1 MSGSF
6 IKNVLCKSVKVHNSA
21 STYFV
26 AVENVL
32 FEFKNLRINV
42 IKKVLRDFLLGIKKM
57 HGFFNINIWD
67 HWKCTVFLVSFGICI
82 SVQFSFMQQGNYNFF
97 GAVWNQTYS
106 KRCLLELFKRR
117 SKVHP
122 QNISRAH
129 LKLWPTKIIF

>member
-32 FEFKNLRINV
+32 FEFKNIRINV

-57 HGFFNINIWD
+57 HGFFNINI
-67 HWKCTVFLVSFGICI
+67 
-82 SVQFSFMQQGNYNFF
+82 
-97 GAVWNQTYS
+97 
-106 KRCLLELFKRR
+106 
-117 SKVHP
+117 
-122 QNISRAH
+122 
-129 LKLWPTKIIF
+129 